1 MKTQWSPSGSERKQ
15 DRARAG
21 RSVAH
26 GRASGPGRYRG
37 AVPTT
42 EEPLRLFMDAR
53 YTRTDFH
60 DGISRY
66 GSSLIAAVAR
76 FSPEVEVTMIISDE
90 AQLALLPPGLPW
102 MKATDPTSP
111 AEPFIARQLNP
122 HRPDVVFSP
131 MQTMGSARRDY
142 ALVLTLHDLI
152 YYQHRTPPRDLPAPV
167 RLMWRAFHLAYW
179 PQRLLLDRA
188 DAVATVSKTSRAL
201 MRRHRLTSRE
211 IRIVGNAPQPVAAP
225 RDPEA
230 IPEKNLLY
238 MGSFMDYKNVETLIR
253 AMAHLPG
260 YRLHLLSRITAER
273 EAGLAAVSRAAGTR
287 QDAVVFHHG
296 TTDEDYEA
304 LLRTA
309 TALVTLS
316 RAEGFGLPLAE
327 AMAQGTPVVVSDLEI
342 FREIGGPD
350 AGAARY
356 VPLGPE
362 PVGGGAL
369 ASAGDESPAALA
381 ARVLELEAPGVFA
394 EASRAAVARAAAFS
408 WDHSARALVDLAG
421 DLAQRRARARS

>member
-1 MKTQWSPSGSERKQ
+1 M
-15 DRARAG
+15 
-21 RSVAH
+21 
-26 GRASGPGRYRG
+26 
-37 AVPTT
+37 
-42 EEPLRLFMDAR
+42 RLFMDAR

-76 FSPEVEVTMIISDE
+76 LSPGVEVTMVISDE

-102 MKATDPTSP
+102 VKASDPTSP
-111 AEPFIARQLNP
+111 AEPLIARQLNP

-131 MQTMGSARRDY
+131 MQTMGSASRDY
-142 ALVLTLHDLI
+142 ALILTLHDLI

-167 RLMWRAFHLAYW
+167 RLLWRVFHLAYW
-179 PQRLLLDRA
+179 PQRLVLDRA
-188 DAVATVSKTSRAL
+188 DAVATVSATTRAL

-211 IRIVGNAPQPVAAP
+211 IRIVSNAPQPVAAP
-225 RDPEA
+225 RDPELA
-230 IPEKNLLY
+230 PEKDLVY

-260 YRLHLLSRITAER
+260 YRLHLLSRITADR
-273 EAGLAAVSRAAGTR
+273 EAELVAVGRAAGAAEG
-287 QDAVVFHHG
+287 AVVFHHG

-316 RAEGFGLPLAE
+316 RAEGYGLPLAE
-327 AMAQGTPVVVSDLEI
+327 AMAHGTPVVVSDLEI

-350 AGAARY
+350 GGAARY

-362 PVGGGAL
+362 PVGGAVE
-369 ASAGDESPAALA
+369 APAGDGSPSGLA
-381 ARVLELEAPGVFA
+381 ARVLELEGPGLFA
-394 EASRAAVARAAAFS
+394 EASRSAVNRAATFS
-408 WDHSARALVDLAG
+408 WDDSAQALVGLARE
-421 DLAQRRARARS
+421 LARRRSRSRA

>member
-1 MKTQWSPSGSERKQ
+1 M
-15 DRARAG
+15 A
-21 RSVAH
+21 
-26 GRASGPGRYRG
+26 RYRG
-37 AVPTT
+37 AVPIT
-42 EEPLRLFMDAR
+42 EDPLRLFMDAR

-66 GSSLIAAVAR
+66 GSSLIAAVAQL
-76 FSPEVEVTMIISDE
+76 SPAVEVTMVISDE
-90 AQLALLPPGLPW
+90 AQLNLLPAGLSW
-102 MKATDPTSP
+102 VKVTDPTSP

-131 MQTMGSARRDY
+131 MQTMGSAGRDY
-142 ALVLTLHDLI
+142 GLILTLHDLI

-167 RLMWRAFHLAYW
+167 RLLWRAFHLAFW
-179 PQRLLLDRA
+179 PQRMVLDRA
-188 DAVATVSKTSRAL
+188 DSVATVSETTRSL

-211 IRIVGNAPQPVAAP
+211 IRIVSNAPQPVAAP
-225 RDPEA
+225 REPVLPPERS
-230 IPEKNLLY
+230 LVY

-260 YRLHLLSRITAER
+260 YRLHLLSRITADR
-273 EAGLAAVSRAAGTR
+273 ESQLAAVGRAAGVPE
-287 QDAVVFHHG
+287 DAVLFHHG

-316 RAEGFGLPLAE
+316 RAEGYGLPLAE
-327 AMAQGTPVVVSDLEI
+327 AMAHGTPVVVADLEI

-350 AGAARY
+350 GGAARY

-362 PVGGGAL
+362 PEDGGEGAPE
-369 ASAGDESPAALA
+369 GDGSPAALA
-381 ARVLELEAPGVFA
+381 ARVLELEAPGAFA
-394 EASRAAVARAAAFS
+394 EASRCAVARAAVFS
-408 WDHSARALVDLAG
+408 WHDSARALVDLARG
-421 DLAQRRARARS
+421 VAERRSRAR

>member
-1 MKTQWSPSGSERKQ
+1 M
-15 DRARAG
+15 
-21 RSVAH
+21 
-26 GRASGPGRYRG
+26 
-37 AVPTT
+37 PTT

-76 FSPEVEVTMIISDE
+76 LSPAVEVTMVISDE
-90 AQLALLPPGLPW
+90 AQLGLLPEGLPW
-102 MKATDPTSP
+102 VKTTDPTSP
-111 AEPFIARQLNP
+111 AEPFLARQLNP

-131 MQTMGSARRDY
+131 MQTMGSAGRDY
-142 ALVLTLHDLI
+142 ALILTLHDLI

-167 RLMWRAFHLAYW
+167 RLLWRAFHLAYW
-179 PQRLLLDRA
+179 PQRLVLDRA
-188 DAVATVSKTSRAL
+188 DAVATVSQTTRAL

-211 IRIVGNAPQPVAAP
+211 IRIVSNAPQPVTAP
-225 RDPEA
+225 REPGRPPERS
-230 IPEKNLLY
+230 LVY

-260 YRLHLLSRITAER
+260 YRLHLLSRITADR
-273 EAGLAAVSRAAGTR
+273 EAELAAVGRAAGVEEN
-287 QDAVVFHHG
+287 AVVFHHG
-296 TTDEDYEA
+296 ITDQDYVD

-316 RAEGFGLPLAE
+316 RAEGYGLPLAE
-327 AMAQGTPVVVSDLEI
+327 AMAHGTPVVVSDLEI

-350 AGAARY
+350 GGAARY

-362 PVGGGAL
+362 PVVGA
-369 ASAGDESPAALA
+369 ATAPAGDLSPAGLA
-381 ARVLELEAPGVFA
+381 AHVRELEGPGVFA
-394 EASRAAVARAAAFS
+394 AASRAAVERAAGFS
-408 WDHSARALVDLAG
+408 WDASARALVALAG
-421 DLAQRRARARS
+421 DLALRRSRARR